1 MPGGTIHEAQFV
13 LIILLVF
20 IVGFGILAQLLKIA
34 YPIVFVLG
42 GLLVSFIPALPAISL
57 NPDFI
62 FLTVLPPLL
71 FAAATQTSWAEFK
84 YNLVS
89 ITSLA
94 FGLVGFTVLGVSFA
108 AHWLIPG
115 FDWRLGLVLGAAVAP
130 TDAIA
135 ATAIAQR
142 LGLPKRI
149 VDLLEGESLVN
160 DASGLVALQF
170 STALVASGSVP
181 SLSGGVLRLLSLVA
195 GGILIGVI
203 VARVSQF
210 VDSHVDNARIEIAL
224 SIVTPYAAYSAA
236 EAAGVSGVLA
246 TVAAGLYLGR
256 QTSVLFSSRVRIES
270 QSFWGT
276 LTFLLNGIVF
286 LLIGLE
292 LPSVLGG
299 IRSISPSELLIS
311 ALELCA
317 SVILLRLIWVLP
329 AAYVGYFIRRQLLH
343 QSEERPSLGAVFFL
357 GWTGMRGV
365 VSLAAA
371 IALPIT
377 LSNGQPFPQRNPLIF
392 LTFSVILVT
401 LVLQGLTLP
410 TLIRALK
417 LSSSDASAAEERKAR
432 RIMVSAAL
440 KRIEELRE
448 KDKPEFDS
456 LYDAFARLYQ
466 QRLSVLTSDAGTE
479 DNNGSE
485 NTGSKREQHYRAV
498 AKQLRDTERATVM
511 SLRASNDVS
520 DGVLRTLQR
529 ELDLLELRASGV

>member
-1 MPGGTIHEAQFV
+1 MPGGTIHEAQFA

-20 IVGFGILAQLLKIA
+20 IVGFGILAQHLKIA

-170 STALVASGSVP
+170 STALVVSGSVP
-181 SLSGGVLRLLSLVA
+181 SVEGGILRLLYLVA
-195 GGILIGVI
+195 GGILIGMI
-203 VARVSQF
+203 VGRVFQF

-236 EAAGVSGVLA
+236 EAARASGVLA

-256 QTSVLFSSRVRIES
+256 QMSVLFSSRVRIEG

-292 LPSVLGG
+292 LPTVLRGT
-299 IRSISPSELLIS
+299 RSISPSELLIS
-311 ALELCA
+311 TLQLCA
-317 SVILLRLIWVLP
+317 CVILLRLMWVLP
-329 AAYVGYFIRRQLLH
+329 AAYVGYFIRHHFLH
-343 QSEERPSLGAVFFL
+343 QSEQRPSLGAVFIL

-410 TLIRALK
+410 ALIRALK
-417 LSSSDASAAEERKAR
+417 LSSSDAPAAEERKAR

-456 LYDAFARLYQ
+456 LYDAFARLYR
-466 QRLSVLTSDAGTE
+466 QRLSVLTTDSETE
-479 DNNGSE
+479 TNNESE
-485 NTGSKREQHYRAV
+485 NTVSKREQHYRAV
-498 AKQLRDTERATVM
+498 AKQLRDTERATIM
-511 SLRASNDVS
+511 SLRASNEVS
-520 DGVLRTLQR
+520 DSVVRTLER
-529 ELDLLELRASGV
+529 ELDLLDLRASGV

>member
-1 MPGGTIHEAQFV
+1 MPGGTIHEAQVV

-20 IVGFGILAQLLKIA
+20 IVGFGILAQRLKIA

-57 NPDFI
+57 YPDFI

-203 VARVSQF
+203 IARVSQF

-292 LPSVLGG
+292 LPTVLGG

-529 ELDLLELRASGV
+529 ELDLLELRDSGV

>member
-1 MPGGTIHEAQFV
+1 MPGGMIHEAQFV

-20 IVGFGILAQLLKIA
+20 IVGFGILAQHLKIA

-42 GLLVSFIPALPAISL
+42 GLLVSFIPGLPAISL

-71 FAAATQTSWAEFK
+71 FASATQTSWAEFK

-89 ITSLA
+89 ISSLA
-94 FGLVGFTVLGVSFA
+94 FGLVGFTVLGVSLA

-142 LGLPKRI
+142 LALPKRI

-170 STALVASGSVP
+170 STALVVSASVP
-181 SLSGGVLRLLSLVA
+181 SLTGGILRFVYLVG
-195 GGILIGVI
+195 GGILIGII
-203 VARVSQF
+203 VGRVFQF

-236 EAAGVSGVLA
+236 EAAGASGVLA
-246 TVAAGLYLGR
+246 TVAAGMYLGR

-292 LPSVLGG
+292 LPTVLRG

-311 ALELCA
+311 ASELCS
-317 SVILLRLIWVLP
+317 SVILLRLIWVMP
-329 AAYVGYFIRRQLLH
+329 AAYVGYFIRRRFLH
-343 QSEERPSLGAVFFL
+343 QPEERPSLGAVFIL

-371 IALPIT
+371 IALPVT
-377 LSNGQPFPQRNPLIF
+377 LRNSQPFPQRNALIF

-401 LVLQGLTLP
+401 LVFQGLSLP
-410 TLIRALK
+410 ALIRALK
-417 LSSSDASAAEERKAR
+417 LSSSDASTAGERKAR

-456 LYDAFARLYQ
+456 LYDAFDRLFQ
-466 QRLSVLTSDAGTE
+466 QRLFVLTSDGETK

-485 NTGSKREQHYRAV
+485 NTSSKWEQHYRAV
-498 AKQLRDTERATVM
+498 AKQLRDAERGVVL
-511 SLRASNDVS
+511 SLRARNEVS
-520 DGVLRTLQR
+520 DGVLRTLER
-529 ELDLLELRASGV
+529 ELDLLDLRASGV

>member
-1 MPGGTIHEAQFV
+1 MLPLRVETTGLASSYVGRHDSRSAIRPDNPPGFHCRIWHSRSAFEDCLSDCVRTRR
-13 LIILLVF
+13 
-20 IVGFGILAQLLKIA
+20 
-34 YPIVFVLG
+34 
-42 GLLVSFIPALPAISL
+42 PAGEFHTGLPAISL

-71 FAAATQTSWAEFK
+71 FASAGQTSWAEFK

-170 STALVASGSVP
+170 STALVVSGSVP
-181 SLSGGVLRLLSLVA
+181 SLTGGILRLLSLVA
-195 GGILIGVI
+195 GGILIGVM
-203 VARVSQF
+203 VGRVFQF

-236 EAAGVSGVLA
+236 EAAHASGVLA

-276 LTFLLNGIVF
+276 
-286 LLIGLE
+286 
-292 LPSVLGG
+292 
-299 IRSISPSELLIS
+299 
-311 ALELCA
+311 
-317 SVILLRLIWVLP
+317 
-329 AAYVGYFIRRQLLH
+329 
-343 QSEERPSLGAVFFL
+343 
-357 GWTGMRGV
+357 
-365 VSLAAA
+365 
-371 IALPIT
+371 
-377 LSNGQPFPQRNPLIF
+377 
-392 LTFSVILVT
+392 
-401 LVLQGLTLP
+401 
-410 TLIRALK
+410 
-417 LSSSDASAAEERKAR
+417 
-432 RIMVSAAL
+432 
-440 KRIEELRE
+440 
-448 KDKPEFDS
+448 
-456 LYDAFARLYQ
+456 
-466 QRLSVLTSDAGTE
+466 
-479 DNNGSE
+479 
-485 NTGSKREQHYRAV
+485 
-498 AKQLRDTERATVM
+498 
-511 SLRASNDVS
+511 
-520 DGVLRTLQR
+520 
-529 ELDLLELRASGV
+529 

>member
-20 IVGFGILAQLLKIA
+20 IVGFGILAQRLKIA

-42 GLLVSFIPALPAISL
+42 GLLVSFMPALPAISL

-71 FAAATQTSWAEFK
+71 FAAATQTSWSEFK

-224 SIVTPYAAYSAA
+224 SIVTPYAAYSVA

-270 QSFWGT
+270 RSFWGT

-292 LPSVLGG
+292 LPTVLGG

-343 QSEERPSLGAVFFL
+343 QSEERPSLGAVFIL

-456 LYDAFARLYQ
+456 LYDAFARFYQ
-466 QRLSVLTSDAGTE
+466 QRLSVLTSNGGTE

-485 NTGSKREQHYRAV
+485 NTGSKGEQHYRAV
-498 AKQLRDTERATVM
+498 AKQLRDTERATIM
-511 SLRASNDVS
+511 SLRASNHVS
-520 DGVLRTLQR
+520 DAVVRTLER
-529 ELDLLELRASGV
+529 ELDLSDLRASGV